1 MNPFAQVQVSLVEN
15 LDETLSLR
23 TFSAVI
29 YGFRSFKE
37 AVLLNKSCRHHSIPF
52 YVLNTSGLFGF
63 FYIDIGKEL
72 TFMHHRK
79 ATDTDETHTIRDSL
93 TLEEYFGRF
102 IDETKLTWNK
112 RLIFRNDKF
121 VTLALAHRY
130 LEEFGFDISLPNLIN
145 TKGLPDSLIDNTD
158 FKAIRDKF
166 NGTFNLEFNPTASV
180 IGAIV
185 SQEIVKVI
193 T

>member
-1 MNPFAQVQVSLVEN
+1 
-15 LDETLSLR
+15 
-23 TFSAVI
+23 VI

-37 AVLLNKSCRHHSIPF
+37 AVLLNKSCRHHSLPF

-63 FYIDIGKEL
+63 FYIDLGSEL

-79 ATDTDETHTIRDSL
+79 ATDTEETHTIRDSK
-93 TLEEYFGRF
+93 TLEDYFGHF
-102 IDETKLTWNK
+102 ADESKLTWNK
-112 RLIFRNDKF
+112 RLICRNDKF
-121 VTLALAHRY
+121 VTLALAQRY
-130 LEEFGFDISLPNLIN
+130 LQEFGCDISLPQLVKA
-145 TKGLPDSLIDNTD
+145 KGLPDSLAENSE
-158 FKAIRDKF
+158 FKDILEKF
-166 NGTFNLEFNPTASV
+166 YETFNIEFSPTASV

>member
-1 MNPFAQVQVSLVEN
+1 M
-15 LDETLSLR
+15 
-23 TFSAVI
+23 I

-79 ATDTDETHTIRDSL
+79 TTDTEETHTIRDSK

-102 IDETKLTWNK
+102 ADESKLTWNK
-112 RLIFRNDKF
+112 RLICRNDKF
-121 VTLALAHRY
+121 VTLALAHQY
-130 LEEFGFDISLPNLIN
+130 LQEFGFDISLPQLIE
-145 TKGLPDSLIDNTD
+145 TKGLPDSLLENTD
-158 FKAIRDKF
+158 FKDILEKF
-166 NGTFNLEFNPTASV
+166 NGTFNLDFNPTASV